1 MPPKSIA
8 EEQQHLKEHREMVQA
23 YKDKVQKEESRKARR
38 REAQI
43 NREQTIQ
50 KHIVIWEKEILP
62 DWENKYV
69 SRKLSS

>member
-1 MPPKSIA
+1 
-8 EEQQHLKEHREMVQA
+8 MVQA
-23 YKDKVQKEESRKARR
+23 YKDKVQKEEARKARR

-43 NREQTIQ
+43 KREETIQ

-69 SRKLSS
+69 

>member
-1 MPPKSIA
+1 
-8 EEQQHLKEHREMVQA
+8 MVQA

-62 DWENKYV
+62 EWENKYV
-69 SRKLSS
+69 QFMIRDISPNF